1 MDKRVIKLIFS
12 TTPKKGA
19 LFFDEYESK
28 VINSIGTDKTF
39 RCDVFIKNPMPIT
52 EFNSIIKELC
62 DKLKDKFNC
71 ETNLFHED
79 ECIAKD
85 TIDMISSV
93 TYHIAASF

>member
-1 MDKRVIKLIFS
+1 
-12 TTPKKGA
+12 
-19 LFFDEYESK
+19 
-28 VINSIGTDKTF
+28 
-39 RCDVFIKNPMPIT
+39 MPIT

-93 TYHIAASF
+93 TYHIVASF